1 MWGEHD
7 QRTVERL
14 CLENTEQWEGKAL
27 RFIGYFRA
35 FCCLEVYQF

>member
-14 CLENTEQWEGKAL
+14 CLENTEEWEGKTL
-27 RFIGYFRA
+27 RFIGYIRA
-35 FCCLEVYQF
+35 FYCPEVYWF